1 MHVLQPC
8 LLACAIA
15 LSFAPAAHAAKPAA
29 LSKQAVALTRNVVA
43 PERGVAKPD
52 GRYRKDGSAIS
63 LYQPGFS
70 APAGAKAGATA
81 AQRQA
86 AAASAAYE
94 YLVARHD
101 VLGLKEDALEGLQQ
115 VRVRSFPGFSVVRY
129 RQRQQGLPV
138 YGSDIAV
145 SVQDNGNILYVS
157 NRSVSGLAPVASA
170 KSGGLDASRASA
182 VARAYLGAQA
192 PGHRK
197 AERVVYRDPQGR
209 TLVAWRVEADSWEV
223 LVDERSGEV
232 VRAEDTMLYA
242 NASPTVASGWV
253 FQPDPLSS
261 ARKAYDDPGYT
272 DGDNANT
279 PELTSQLRT
288 VLLRDIS
295 YLPGGRTF
303 RLTGPYADCRDIE
316 EPNDNACPNQKQRNF
331 QYARDHVHFDAV
343 NAYFHIDSY
352 MRYVNDTLKIAVV
365 PYQYKGGVRFDPHG
379 FGGGDNS
386 RYSRLAGDLSFGEG
400 GVDDAQDADVVVHE
414 LGHGLHDWLTDGN
427 LSQVEGLSEGVG
439 DYLAAGYSRDLAGQ
453 WQPGDAAYDWVFNWD
468 GHNPF
473 WDGRV
478 TNWNLT
484 HIYPDIG
491 FGHTAGQYWSSC
503 NLVARKAVGARDM
516 DTAFLAGLTMTGGD
530 TNQKDA
536 AQAVINAAAA
546 LGLSRAK
553 VKAIGNAYNVSCDYE
568 VTVPAV

>member
-8 LLACAIA
+8 LLAGAIA
-15 LSFAPAAHAAKPAA
+15 LSFATTSHAAKPPAV
-29 LSKQAVALTRNVVA
+29 SKQATSLTKNVAT
-43 PERGVAKPD
+43 PERGIVKHN
-52 GRYRKDGSAIS
+52 GRYRSDGSVIS
-63 LYQPGFS
+63 LYQPNFA
-70 APAGAKAGATA
+70 APTTLKTGATE
-81 AQRQA
+81 AQREA

-101 VLGLKEDALEGLQQ
+101 VLGLKEDALGDLQQ

-129 RQRQQGLPV
+129 RQQQQGMPV

-145 SVQDNGNILYVS
+145 TVQDSGNILYVS
-157 NRSVSGLAPVASA
+157 NRSVQGLAPVAVA
-170 KSGGLDASRASA
+170 KSGGLDQGRATT
-182 VARAYLGAQA
+182 VARDYLGGKPLHHQ
-192 PGHRK
+192 K

-209 TLVAWRVEADSWEV
+209 TTVAWRVEADRWEV
-223 LVDERSGEV
+223 LVDERSGDV
-232 VRAEDTMLYA
+232 VRAEDTTLYA
-242 NASPTVASGWV
+242 NAQPTVASGWV

-261 ARKAYDDPGYT
+261 AKKNYDDAGYT

-279 PELTSQLRT
+279 SELTAQLRT
-288 VLLRDIS
+288 ILLRDIS
-295 YLPGGRTF
+295 YLPNGRTF
-303 RLTGPYADCRDIE
+303 RLTGPFADCRDIE
-316 EPNDNACPNQKQRNF
+316 EPNDNACPNQKERNF
-331 QYARDHVHFDAV
+331 HYARDHVNFDAV

-352 MRYVNDTLKIAVV
+352 MRYVNTTLKIAVV

-379 FGGGDNS
+379 FFGSDNS

-439 DYLAAGYSRDLAGQ
+439 DYLAAGYSRDQAGQ
-453 WQPGDAAYDWVFNWD
+453 WQPGEEAYEWVFNWD

-478 TNWNLT
+478 TNWHLT
-484 HIYPDIG
+484 HTYPDIG

-516 DTAFLAGLTMTGGD
+516 DKAFLAGLTMTGGD

-546 LGLSRAK
+546 LGYSRAK